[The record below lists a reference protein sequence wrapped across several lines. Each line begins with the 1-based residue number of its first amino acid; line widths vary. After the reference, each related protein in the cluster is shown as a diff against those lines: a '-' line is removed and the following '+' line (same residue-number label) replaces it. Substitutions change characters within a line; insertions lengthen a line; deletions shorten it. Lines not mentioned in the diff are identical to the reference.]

1 MALPAQGD
9 PAPWGTALRNY
20 ILAVETA
27 AIAKADKP
35 VVGSKAGDQ
44 SFATAVLADVTSLG
58 LSLAATS
65 TYDFEF
71 YLPYTG
77 DTNASS
83 PITLSLA
90 GPTNTFLG
98 YSIAIQNS
106 SSGRT
111 EAAKTAVA
119 SSFTGAAVT
128 TALTIYAARISGR
141 VTTTASGTLIPQ
153 AAGDGTHTCVVKA
166 GAWGSARLVV

>member
-27 AIAKADKP
+27 AAVKALTSYKT
-35 VVGSKAGDQ
+35 ADQ
-44 SFATAVLADVTSLG
+44 TFSTAVLGDITSMG
-58 LSLAATS
+58 LSLAATT
-65 TYDFEF
+65 TYDFDF

-77 DTNASS
+77 DTNANA
-83 PITLSLA
+83 PLTLSLA

-98 YSIAIQNS
+98 YSIAIQS
-106 SSGRT
+106 SSSSRT
-111 EAAKTAVA
+111 EAAKTAFA

-128 TALTIYAARISGR
+128 TAGTQYVARITGR

-153 AAGDGTHTCVVKA
+153 AASDGTHTNTLKI
-166 GAWGSARLVV
+166 GGWGSARLVT